1 MSENSPGAA
10 RSDGPLRRAAR
21 RAAHRQRSSQAKLL
35 ELHNVLYDECL
46 LLELRPH
53 FGQRLLGP
61 DVQALAAAI
70 HGAHIQGEHCG
81 IVCQEGDTGST
92 YAGDGVRSGQ
102 PRRRNRLGVE
112 PDSSMRN
119 STTSVLSGYLLL
131 A

>member
-1 MSENSPGAA
+1 MLENYPGAA

-53 FGQRLLGP
+53 SGQRLLGP

-70 HGAHIQGEHCG
+70 HGADVQGEHY
-81 IVCQEGDTGST
+81 EG
-92 YAGDGVRSGQ
+92 
-102 PRRRNRLGVE
+102 
-112 PDSSMRN
+112 
-119 STTSVLSGYLLL
+119 SVHHQNQD
-131 A
+131 